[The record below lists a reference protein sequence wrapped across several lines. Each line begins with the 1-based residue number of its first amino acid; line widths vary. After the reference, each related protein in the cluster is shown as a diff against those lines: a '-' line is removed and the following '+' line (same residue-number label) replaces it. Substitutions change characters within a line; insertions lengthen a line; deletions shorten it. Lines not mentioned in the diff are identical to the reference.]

1 MMGYC
6 PGKWCSGIG
15 NTGFLYHCDNN
26 NLTLSC
32 VDDLDHKCIEI
43 FSPQKMI
50 NLDERYIDG

>member
-6 PGKWCSGIG
+6 PGWRGSDIA
-15 NTGFLYHCDNN
+15 NTDFSYHRDNMD
-26 NLTLSC
+26 LTLSC